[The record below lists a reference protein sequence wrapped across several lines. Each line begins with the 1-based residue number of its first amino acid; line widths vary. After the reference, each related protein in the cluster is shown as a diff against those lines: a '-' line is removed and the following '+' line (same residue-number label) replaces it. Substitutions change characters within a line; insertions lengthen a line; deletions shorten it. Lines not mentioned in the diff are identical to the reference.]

1 MTGGDEAMHIL
12 ITGAGGMLGQ
22 KLARAIAA
30 RPVIAGRSVGRLT
43 LADMAAPPVPDRE
56 GLSVPLAL
64 DIAAPEAPARLLADR
79 PDIIFHLAAVLSGES
94 EADLEKG
101 YRVNLDAT
109 RALFDAIRRLPDY
122 RPRFVQ
128 ASTLAVYGAP
138 FPDPVP
144 DDFHLAPSSSYG
156 TAKAMAELL
165 LNDFSR
171 RGYLD
176 GIALR
181 LPTICIRP
189 GRPNRAA
196 SSFFSG
202 ILREPLAGLPAD
214 LPVGEDFR
222 HYYASP
228 RAATGFFLHAAEIEL
243 APLGTDRGLVMP
255 GVSATVGE
263 QIEALRR
270 FAGQSAVDLIRRVR
284 DPAVE
289 AIVTTWAGRYEA
301 SRARALGF
309 VAEADFD
316 AILRVYAEDDMPR
329 RDAAP

>member
-1 MTGGDEAMHIL
+1 MHVL
-12 ITGAGGMLGQ
+12 IIGAGGMLGG
-22 KLARAIAA
+22 KLARAVAA
-30 RPVIAGRSVGRLT
+30 QGALGGRAVTRMT
-43 LADMAAPPVPDRE
+43 LADLAAPPLPADGPPARA
-56 GLSVPLAL
+56 LAL
-64 DIAAPEAPARLLADR
+64 DIAAPGAPERLIEGR

-94 EADLEKG
+94 EADFGKG

-109 RALFDAIRRLPDY
+109 RALLEAIRRMPDY
-122 RPRFVQ
+122 RPRLVY

-165 LNDFSR
+165 VNDHSR
-171 RGYLD
+171 RGFLD
-176 GIALR
+176 GVSLR

-196 SSFFSG
+196 SSFFSS
-202 ILREPLAGLPAD
+202 ILREPLAGQPAE

-228 RAATGFFLHAAEIEL
+228 RAATGFFLHAAGL
-243 APLGTDRGLVMP
+243 DLSLLGTDRGLVMP

-270 FAGQSAVDLIRRVR
+270 FAGQRAVDLIRRVR

-289 AIVTTWAGRYEA
+289 AIVTTWAGRYA
-301 SRARALGF
+301 ATRARALGF
-309 VAEADFD
+309 RAEAGFD
-316 AILRVYAEDDMPR
+316 EILRVYAEDDMP
-329 RDAAP
+329 A